1 MNKRE
6 LQKKKTRQH
15 LLETARDAFI
25 SKGFLQTSTA
35 EISRKAGVAHGTL
48 FVHFKSKDILI
59 VEIIDDVM
67 DSVSEE
73 MQKLGSKTDNPLEML
88 ELYLDFLI
96 EQEDLF
102 SVLARELPFYQE
114 ELRRKIIFREAI
126 IRENFHT
133 ELAEG
138 IERGEFRNIDVSS
151 ALNFLFGVI
160 NLYLSRKTSYIS
172 EGSVIAKFKPSIL
185 RTFQQMINET
195 NHETKHQIHETNGG
209 DHE

>member
-35 EISRKAGVAHGTL
+35 EISKKAGVAHGTL

-59 VEIIDDVM
+59 VEIIDEVLDL
-67 DSVSEE
+67 VSEE

-133 ELAEG
+133 ELADG
-138 IERGEFRNIDVSS
+138 IARGEFRDIDVSS

-185 RTFQQMINET
+185 RTFQQMIYET
-195 NHETKHQIHETNGG
+195 NHETKHQNFETIGG

>member
-15 LLETARDAFI
+15 LLATAREAFI
-25 SKGFLQTSTA
+25 NKGFLQTSTA
-35 EISRKAGVAHGTL
+35 EISKKAGVAHGTL

-59 VEIIDDVM
+59 VEIIDEVLDL
-67 DSVSEE
+67 VSEE

-88 ELYLDFLI
+88 DLYLDFLI

-133 ELAEG
+133 ELADG
-138 IERGEFRNIDVSS
+138 IARGEFRNIDVGSTLS
-151 ALNFLFGVI
+151 FLFGVI

-172 EGSVIAKFKPSIL
+172 EGSVIAKFKSSIL
-185 RTFQQMINET
+185 RTFQQMIYET
-195 NHETKHQIHETNGG
+195 IGG